1 VGNSADG
8 VMVRQFQYSGWP
20 DNATLPLSHG
30 AGLLSL
36 LELIE
41 SWQQR
46 SGNEPIT
53 VHCMLVR
60 HTRLSLK

>member
-1 VGNSADG
+1 MKAAGSPGGNADA
-8 VMVRQFQYSGWP
+8 VTVRQFQFTGWP
-20 DNATLPLSHG
+20 ENAGVPSGHA

-36 LELIE
+36 LELLE

-53 VHCMLVR
+53 VHCM
-60 HTRLSLK
+60 

>member
-1 VGNSADG
+1 VVQTSGNAGGKSDDG
-8 VMVRQFQYSGWP
+8 VTVRHFQFSGWP
-20 DNATLPLSHG
+20 EKAALPSSCG

-36 LELIE
+36 LELLE

-53 VHCMLVR
+53 VHCM
-60 HTRLSLK
+60 

>member
-1 VGNSADG
+1 MQKAGSSGGKSNDG
-8 VMVRQFQYSGWP
+8 VMVRQFQLSGWSET
-20 DNATLPLSHG
+20 ACLPSSRG

-36 LELIE
+36 LELLE

-53 VHCMLVR
+53 IHCM
-60 HTRLSLK
+60 